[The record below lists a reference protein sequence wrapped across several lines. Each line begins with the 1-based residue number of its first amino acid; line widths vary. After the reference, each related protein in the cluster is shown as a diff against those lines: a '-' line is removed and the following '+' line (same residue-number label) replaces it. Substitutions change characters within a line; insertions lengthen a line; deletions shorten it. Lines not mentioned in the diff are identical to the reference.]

1 MTTDDEP
8 RALLALLALCLGL
21 YLATWLA
28 VGPPGAGEAP
38 VVSVVP

>member
-1 MTTDDEP
+1 MMTDDEP
-8 RALLALLALCLGL
+8 RVLLALLALCLGL

-38 VVSVVP
+38 MVAATP

>member
-8 RALLALLALCLGL
+8 RALLALPTLCLGL

-28 VGPPGAGEAP
+28 AGPPGAGEAP
-38 VVSVVP
+38 IVTTAP